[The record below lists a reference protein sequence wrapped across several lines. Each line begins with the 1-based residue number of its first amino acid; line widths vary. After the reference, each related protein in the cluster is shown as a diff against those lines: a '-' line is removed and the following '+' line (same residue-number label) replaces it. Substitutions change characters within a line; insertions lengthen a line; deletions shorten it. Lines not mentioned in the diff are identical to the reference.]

1 MQMLSSFQCKSA
13 VLLAVNLMSSY
24 ISMYNRTLSDEELI
38 DVREKV
44 GNYLTLTAKAT
55 ISRARTSREQSK

>member
-13 VLLAVNLMSSY
+13 VLLTVMSSY

>member
-13 VLLAVNLMSSY
+13 VLLAVMSSY